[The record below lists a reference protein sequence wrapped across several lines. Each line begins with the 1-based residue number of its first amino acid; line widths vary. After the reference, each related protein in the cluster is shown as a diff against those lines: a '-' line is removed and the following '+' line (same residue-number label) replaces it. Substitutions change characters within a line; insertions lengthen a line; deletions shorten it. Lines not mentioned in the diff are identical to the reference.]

1 VVAEGN
7 LLSILSVRVAKS
19 ITFGGFVPKGR
30 PRYVN
35 NRVPIGQPN
44 KEARFT
50 KHIAIEAFMADIGVY
65 HPLDD
70 PVFSTSRS
78 ISL

>member
-1 VVAEGN
+1 M
-7 LLSILSVRVAKS
+7 
-19 ITFGGFVPKGR
+19 PKGR